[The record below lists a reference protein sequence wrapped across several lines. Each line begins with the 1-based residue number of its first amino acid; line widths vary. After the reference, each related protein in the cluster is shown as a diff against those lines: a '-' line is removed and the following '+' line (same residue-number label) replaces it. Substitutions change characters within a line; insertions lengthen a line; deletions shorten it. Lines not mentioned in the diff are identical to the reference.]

1 MRRTERRCVS
11 QCRFFPSS
19 SPQLTGLAD
28 FVSTSFRIAF
38 SRNYSCH
45 RCPLTSV
52 SCNHSHLFFPPVAW
66 FVCSARFGPGP
77 TWRRVI
83 RLLSLVVA
91 VATSVAGVSFG
102 VVAVSV
108 VGLAVEP
115 TRSDRWCCASDIF
128 LSFFPPIS
136 LCGLSQVEVKQ
147 QLFVRVYVGNA
158 AAGLSSRLP

>member
-1 MRRTERRCVS
+1 MS

-52 SCNHSHLFFPPVAW
+52 SCNHSHLFFSTRRL
-66 FVCSARFGPGP
+66 VC
-77 TWRRVI
+77 
-83 RLLSLVVA
+83 LLGSFRTRPNLASCYSIVV
-91 VATSVAGVSFG
+91 SGCCCCHLAGVSFG

-128 LSFFPPIS
+128 LSFSPPIS